1 MLWTDGKVELLLD
14 TVKDFKAEK
23 STKLSV
29 GCPLKTSMSKLK
41 KGSLEIFLM
50 ARKVRNTHIA
60 LVFRREHIA
69 SKIKQLRSDYRKT
82 LHTQRESR
90 GGRLVAFFHDKLTGI
105 SSGSPATESVSSGN
119 ETHENGANNIET
131 DENTAAENKR
141 SKNAVPND
149 YV

>member
-1 MLWTDGKVELLLD
+1 MWWTDGKVELLLD

-60 LVFRREHIA
+60 LQF
-69 SKIKQLRSDYRKT
+69 L
-82 LHTQRESR
+82 
-90 GGRLVAFFHDKLTGI
+90 
-105 SSGSPATESVSSGN
+105 
-119 ETHENGANNIET
+119 
-131 DENTAAENKR
+131 DENILRPKLNNSVQIIGRHYILKER
-141 SKNAVPND
+141 VEEEG
-149 YV
+149 

>member
-1 MLWTDGKVELLLD
+1 MSIKDNYEQIKERFIKNFSDGK
-14 TVKDFKAEK
+14 K
-23 STKLSV
+23 SEEYPHSV
-29 GCPLKTSMSKLK
+29 T
-41 KGSLEIFLM
+41 
-50 ARKVRNTHIA
+50 
-60 LVFRREHIA
+60 VFRREHIA

-131 DENTAAENKR
+131 DENTAAENKP